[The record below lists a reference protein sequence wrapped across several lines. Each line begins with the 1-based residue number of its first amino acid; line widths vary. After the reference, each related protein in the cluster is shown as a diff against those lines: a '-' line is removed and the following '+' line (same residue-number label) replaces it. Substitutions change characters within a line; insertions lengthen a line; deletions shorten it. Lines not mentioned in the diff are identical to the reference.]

1 MAQVMVRNIDDEVI
15 ERLRR
20 RAAAREQALE
30 QTLREILIEAA
41 RPTRAERVA
50 EIDRIRAMT
59 PKRLTD
65 DSTDLIR
72 AERDR
77 R

>member
-1 MAQVMVRNIDDEVI
+1 MAQVVVRNIDDDVI

-20 RAAAREQALE
+20 RAAERKQSLE
-30 QTLREILIEAA
+30 QTLREILTEAA